1 MPELP
6 ATLRKISPSS
16 WLLISN
22 TISSL
27 FPTLLNTL
35 QDPLHSIVPLHSC
48 TYIPILYCQSWALF
62 STSKHPPRL
71 LCFFCGLGSEHGGL
85 CRLFSQKCTSW
96 DDRFGSSARLLN
108 AIKIIFPRKGG
119 NPNQEHDYQCDAALS
134 SPQEIEKAIRHV
146 AFCLSLSK
154 SRILFS
160 ACCVQK
166 MSLSIGNFYVTN
178 PYVPVQCP
186 VFLFILSCRRRVS
199 QKAVSMSQTH
209 TVCAYAASKRTVPRQ
224 CPPFSSFFFPTQESK
239 TSTSVFLQKAWLND
253 YVLSSSLCLGCWAT
267 KGLSA
272 CSDNPALLKINP
284 L

>member
-1 MPELP
+1 MHRGSPIYLYTTYHRSQKSVLHSIALQSLASSMASNWHTFSRPSLEHVHVPELP

-96 DDRFGSSARLLN
+96 DDMFGSSARLLN

-134 SPQEIEKAIRHV
+134 SSQEIEKAIRHV

-154 SRILFS
+154 SRI
-160 ACCVQK
+160 C
-166 MSLSIGNFYVTN
+166 SLHV
-178 PYVPVQCP
+178 V
-186 VFLFILSCRRRVS
+186 CRRWAS
-199 QKAVSMSQTH
+199 Q
-209 TVCAYAASKRTVPRQ
+209 
-224 CPPFSSFFFPTQESK
+224 
-239 TSTSVFLQKAWLND
+239 
-253 YVLSSSLCLGCWAT
+253 
-267 KGLSA
+267 
-272 CSDNPALLKINP
+272 
-284 L
+284 

>member
-1 MPELP
+1 MFLLWPGLRTWRTLSPLFSEMYQLGWHVRFLCP
-6 ATLRKISPSS
+6 ALKRHQNHLSS
-16 WLLISN
+16 RGGKSKPRTRLLMWCS
-22 TISSL
+22 
-27 FPTLLNTL
+27 
-35 QDPLHSIVPLHSC
+35 
-48 TYIPILYCQSWALF
+48 ALF
-62 STSKHPPRL
+62 SSRHWESYTS
-71 LCFFCGLGSEHGGL
+71 CGF
-85 CRLFSQKCTSW
+85 LF
-96 DDRFGSSARLLN
+96 
-108 AIKIIFPRKGG
+108 
-119 NPNQEHDYQCDAALS
+119 
-134 SPQEIEKAIRHV
+134 V
-146 AFCLSLSK
+146 SLK
-154 SRILFS
+154 KQDLFS